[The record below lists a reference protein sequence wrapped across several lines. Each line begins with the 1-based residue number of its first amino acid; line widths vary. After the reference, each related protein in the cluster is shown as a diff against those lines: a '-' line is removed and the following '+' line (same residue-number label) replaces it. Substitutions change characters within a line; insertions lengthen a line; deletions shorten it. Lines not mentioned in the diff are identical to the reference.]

1 AAGEGKRAMS
11 TDFLARHVDLHLA
24 RLGDAPLR
32 PDVSAQEIRSRL
44 CRYDFREPHAV
55 SDVFTDVT
63 DMLWRW
69 SEHAG
74 NPAHFG
80 LFRPAVDRTAG
91 GAGAPAALFDPQPG
105 AWGVLPAAPGGARR
119 GAGGPRAPARVGLQ
133 PGAAGSTPT
142 RRE

>member
-74 NPAHFG
+74 HPAHFR
-80 LFRPAVDRTAG
+80 LFPPALGRSAGVGPGPPPPLRPH
-91 GAGAPAALFDPQPG
+91 PAAAG
-105 AWGVLPAAPGGARR
+105 RLPP
-119 GAGGPRAPARVGLQ
+119 
-133 PGAAGSTPT
+133 
-142 RRE
+142 

>member
-69 SEHAG
+69 AGDAG
-74 NPAHFG
+74 NPPPFG
-80 LFRPAVDRTAG
+80 LFRPALGRTAG
-91 GAGAPAALFDPQPG
+91 
-105 AWGVLPAAPGGARR
+105 R
-119 GAGGPRAPARVGLQ
+119 GGGPRRPLRPPPPAGGCL
-133 PGAAGSTPT
+133 PA
-142 RRE
+142 